1 MMAEELKLITAP
13 ELESAHDIFKLL
25 SNPTRLQ
32 ILYILEQGSLN
43 VGQIVSVLD
52 MEQSAISHQLAL
64 LREGHLIKMERV
76 GKSIYYGLDDPHV
89 LDIINETLEHVG
101 HIAKGQPWQAESND

>member
-1 MMAEELKLITAP
+1 MPEDVHLIHAAD
-13 ELESAHDIFKLL
+13 LDAAHDIFKLL

-32 ILYILEQGSLN
+32 ILYILEQRSLN
-43 VGQIVSVLD
+43 VSEIVNLLG

-64 LREGHLIKMERV
+64 LRAGHLIRTERS
-76 GKSIYYGLDDPHV
+76 GKSIYYRLDDPHV

-101 HIAKGQPWQAESND
+101 HIAKGEPWQADDA